1 MTRWTVLTIAAVI
14 NVIAVVAFVAALW
27 SRGGL
32 IANPLALAGAVVIAS
47 ASLVIL
53 FVVVFRSARVAVR
66 ESVELPHDH
75 SGWPHQP
82 PPRVDVEFRDRGQR
96 FGPP

>member
-1 MTRWTVLTIAAVI
+1 MTRWTVLTVAAVV

-27 SRGGL
+27 WRGGL
-32 IANPLALAGAVVIAS
+32 IENPPALAGAVVMAS

-53 FVVVFRSARVAVR
+53 FVVVFRRARVAGPG
-66 ESVELPHDH
+66 SVELPHDH

-82 PPRVDVEFRDRGQR
+82 PPGVDVEFRDRGQR

>member
-1 MTRWTVLTIAAVI
+1 MTRSTVLTIAAVT
-14 NVIAVVAFVAALW
+14 NVIAVVALGAGLW
-27 SRGGL
+27 WGDAPRT
-32 IANPLALAGAVVIAS
+32 AKPLALAGTVVIAT

-53 FVVVFRSARVAVR
+53 CVVLRSARLIVH
-66 ESVELPHDH
+66 ESVGLPHDH

>member
-14 NVIAVVAFVAALW
+14 NVIAVVALVAALW
-27 SRGGL
+27 WRGGL
-32 IANPLALAGAVVIAS
+32 IANSLALAGAVVIAS

-53 FVVVFRSARVAVR
+53 FVVFRGARVAVR